1 MLAVTARWFKHVSW
15 NLNQGGNFMSEMKR
29 LQGIAGKAGHPA
41 LCVLP
46 EIEKEDE
53 LFEIIWTLREEGR
66 LSLDQVVQ
74 SCSLDECQ
82 AILTALAKNGWID
95 VKGQTVE
102 LLSKGEKRAREL
114 VRRHRLS
121 LRMFY
126 DLFALD
132 GAEAEACK
140 FEHILSPEV
149 TDSVCTLLGHPPSSP
164 DGKPI
169 PRGECCTMF
178 KQEMKPLVAPLADL
192 APGEQAKIVFIAPGS
207 HSRLDRLSAMG
218 VVPGSVVKLHQKR
231 PSYVLQLGETM
242 VAVDK
247 DITKEIF
254 VKKM

>member
-1 MLAVTARWFKHVSW
+1 MAEIRKIIGVEG
-15 NLNQGGNFMSEMKR
+15 Q
-29 LQGIAGKAGHPA
+29 AGHPA

-66 LSLDQVVQ
+66 LTLEQIVQ
-74 SCSLDECQ
+74 NCTLAECET
-82 AILTALAKNGWID
+82 ILKDLSKNGWID
-95 VKGQTVE
+95 IKGQTVE
-102 LLSKGEKRAREL
+102 LLAKGEKRAREL

-149 TDSVCTLLGHPPSSP
+149 TDSVCTLLGHPPHSP

-169 PRGECCTMF
+169 PRGECCAMF
-178 KQEMKPLVAPLADL
+178 RQEMKPLVAPLADL
-192 APGEQAKIVFIAPGS
+192 APGEQAKIVFITPGS

-218 VVPGSVVKLHQKR
+218 VVPGSVVKLHQKK
-231 PSYVLQLGETM
+231 PSYVIQLGETM
-242 VAVDK
+242 IAVDK

-254 VKKM
+254 VKKVLDKALK

>member
-1 MLAVTARWFKHVSW
+1 MADK
-15 NLNQGGNFMSEMKR
+15 ER
-29 LQGIAGKAGHPA
+29 LKGIEGQAGHPA

-53 LFEIIWTLREEGR
+53 LFEIIWTLREDGKLTRAHLVE
-66 LSLDQVVQ
+66 
-74 SCSLDECQ
+74 SCSLEGCEK
-82 AILTALAKNGWID
+82 ILKDLAKNGWIEIKD
-95 VKGQTVE
+95 DSIE
-102 LLSKGEKRAREL
+102 LLPRGEKRAREL

-149 TDSVCTLLGHPPSSP
+149 TDSVCTLLGHPPNSP

-169 PRGECCTMF
+169 PRGECCAMF
-178 KQEMKPLVAPLADL
+178 RQEMKPLVAPLADL
-192 APGEQAKIVFIAPGS
+192 APGEKAKIVFITPGS

-231 PSYVLQLGETM
+231 PSYVIQLGETM

-254 VKKM
+254 VKKV

>member
-1 MLAVTARWFKHVSW
+1 MVDKLK
-15 NLNQGGNFMSEMKR
+15 
-29 LQGIAGKAGHPA
+29 LQTVEGKPGHPA

-53 LFEIIWTLREEGR
+53 LFEIIWTLREDGIR
-66 LSLDQVVQ
+66 TLDQIVQ
-74 SCSLDECQ
+74 NCSIKECEST
-82 AILTALAKNGWID
+82 IKDLAKHGWID
-95 VKGQTVE
+95 LKGQSVE
-102 LLSKGEKRAREL
+102 LLPKGEKRAREL

-149 TDSVCTLLGHPPSSP
+149 TDSVCTLLGHPPNSP

-169 PRGECCTMF
+169 PRGECCAMF
-178 KQEMKPLVAPLADL
+178 KQEMKPLVAPLSDL
-192 APGEQAKIVFIAPGS
+192 MPGEKAKIVFITPGS

-218 VVPGSVVKLHQKR
+218 VVPGSIVKLHQKR
-231 PSYVLQLGETM
+231 PSYVIQLGETM

-254 VKKM
+254 VKKV

>member
-1 MLAVTARWFKHVSW
+1 MAEKERPKSI
-15 NLNQGGNFMSEMKR
+15 E
-29 LQGIAGKAGHPA
+29 GKAGHPA

-53 LFEIIWTLREEGR
+53 IFEIIWILREEGN
-66 LSLDQVVQ
+66 LTFDQITQ
-74 SCSLDECQ
+74 SCTLADCGT
-82 AILTALAKNGWID
+82 ILKELAAKGWID
-95 VKGQTVE
+95 LKGQVVE
-102 LLSKGEKRAREL
+102 LLPKGEKRAREL

-126 DLFALD
+126 DLFSLD

-149 TDSVCTLLGHPPSSP
+149 TDSVCTLLGHPPNSP

-178 KQEMKPLVAPLADL
+178 RQEMKPLVAPLADL
-192 APGEQAKIVFIAPGS
+192 TPGDQAKIVFITPGS

-218 VVPGSVVKLHQKR
+218 VVPGSIVKLHQKK
-231 PSYVLQLGETM
+231 PSYVIQLGETM
-242 VAVDK
+242 IAVDK

-254 VKKM
+254 VKKV

>member
-1 MLAVTARWFKHVSW
+1 MAEK
-15 NLNQGGNFMSEMKR
+15 KR
-29 LQGIAGKAGHPA
+29 VQGIEGQAGHPA

-53 LFEIIWTLREEGR
+53 LLEIIWTLRESGK
-66 LSLDQVVQ
+66 LNWDHLVQ
-74 SCSLDECQ
+74 SCNIEGCEN
-82 AILTALAKNGWID
+82 ILRDLAKNGWID
-95 VKGQTVE
+95 AKGDTAE
-102 LLSKGEKRAREL
+102 LLPKGEKRAREL

-121 LRMFY
+121 LRLFY

-149 TDSVCTLLGHPPSSP
+149 TDSVCTLLGHPPNSP

-178 KQEMKPLVAPLADL
+178 RQEMKPLVGPLTDL
-192 APGEQAKIVFIAPGS
+192 MPGEQAKIVFITPGS

-218 VVPGSVVKLHQKR
+218 VVPGSTVKLHQKK
-231 PSYVLQLGETM
+231 PSYVIQLGETM
-242 VAVDK
+242 IAVDK

-254 VKKM
+254 VKKV

>member
-1 MLAVTARWFKHVSW
+1 MGERSRYR
-15 NLNQGGNFMSEMKR
+15 GGEG
-29 LQGIAGKAGHPA
+29 QAGHPA

-53 LFEIIWTLREEGR
+53 ILESIWTLKEEGR
-66 LSLDQVVQ
+66 LSLDQIIQ
-74 SCSLDECQ
+74 SCQIESCGEKLK
-82 AILTALAKNGWID
+82 TLAKNNWID
-95 VKGQTVE
+95 VKGQNVE
-102 LLSKGEKRAREL
+102 LLPKGEKRAREL

-149 TDSVCTLLGHPPSSP
+149 TDSVCTLLGHPPNSP

-169 PRGECCTMF
+169 PRGACCAMF
-178 KQEMKPLVAPLADL
+178 KQEMKPLVGPLADIM
-192 APGEQAKIVFIAPGS
+192 PGDQAKIVFITPGS

-218 VVPGSVVKLHQKR
+218 VVPGSIVKLHQKK
-231 PSYVLQLGETM
+231 PSYVIQLGETM
-242 VAVDK
+242 IAVDK

-254 VKKM
+254 VKKV

>member
-1 MLAVTARWFKHVSW
+1 
-15 NLNQGGNFMSEMKR
+15 MSEHKR
-29 LQGIAGKAGHPA
+29 VDTVEGKAGHPA

-53 LFEIIWTLREEGR
+53 LFEIMWTLREDGR
-66 LSLDQVVQ
+66 LSRENVVE
-74 SCSLDECQ
+74 SCSIEGCEK
-82 AILTALAKNGWID
+82 ILRDLAHNGWIELNED
-95 VKGQTVE
+95 SLE
-102 LLSKGEKRAREL
+102 LLPKGEKRAKEL

-121 LRMFY
+121 LRLFY
-126 DLFALD
+126 DLFLLD

-149 TDSVCTLLGHPPSSP
+149 TDSVCTLLGHPPNSP

-169 PRGECCTMF
+169 PRGECCAMF
-178 KQEMKPLVAPLADL
+178 KQEMKPLVGPLSDL
-192 APGEQAKIVFIAPGS
+192 TPGEKAKIVFITPGS

-218 VVPGSVVKLHQKR
+218 MVPGSTVKLHQKR
-231 PSYVLQLGETM
+231 PSYVIQLGETM

-254 VKKM
+254 VKKV

>member
-1 MLAVTARWFKHVSW
+1 
-15 NLNQGGNFMSEMKR
+15 MSEQLRVSTIEGMP
-29 LQGIAGKAGHPA
+29 GHPA

-53 LFEIIWTLREEGR
+53 LFEIIWTLREEGSLAFDQIVESCTLKDCKNILKD
-66 LSLDQVVQ
+66 LS
-74 SCSLDECQ
+74 
-82 AILTALAKNGWID
+82 KNGWID
-95 VKGQTVE
+95 IKGQTVE
-102 LLSKGEKRAREL
+102 LLPKGEKRAQEL

-121 LRMFY
+121 LRLFY
-126 DLFALD
+126 DLFLLD

-149 TDSVCTLLGHPPSSP
+149 TDSVCTLLGHPPNSP

-169 PRGECCTMF
+169 PRGACCAIF
-178 KQEMKPLVAPLADL
+178 RQEMKPLVAPLADL
-192 APGEQAKIVFIAPGS
+192 MPGEQAKIVFITPES

-242 VAVDK
+242 IAVDR

-254 VKKM
+254 VKKI

>member
-1 MLAVTARWFKHVSW
+1 MTDK
-15 NLNQGGNFMSEMKR
+15 KR
-29 LQGIAGKAGHPA
+29 LSGVAGQAGHPA

-46 EIEKEDE
+46 EVEKEDE
-53 LFEIIWTLREEGR
+53 LLEIIWTLREEGKAGMDTIV
-66 LSLDQVVQ
+66 S
-74 SCSLDECQ
+74 SCSLPDCET
-82 AILTALAKNGWID
+82 ILKDLGRNGWIEI
-95 VKGQTVE
+95 KAQTVE
-102 LLSKGEKRAREL
+102 LLPKGEKRAREL

-149 TDSVCTLLGHPPSSP
+149 TDSVCTLLGHPPNSP

-169 PRGECCTMF
+169 PRGECCAMF
-178 KQEMKPLVAPLADL
+178 KQEMKPLVGPLADL
-192 APGEQAKIVFIAPGS
+192 MPGDQAKIVFITPGS

-231 PSYVLQLGETM
+231 PSYVIQLGETTI
-242 VAVDK
+242 AVDK
-247 DITKEIF
+247 DITREIF
-254 VKKM
+254 VKKL

>member
-1 MLAVTARWFKHVSW
+1 MA
-15 NLNQGGNFMSEMKR
+15 EIKR
-29 LQGIAGKAGHPA
+29 SIGIEGRAGHPA

-53 LFEIIWTLREEGR
+53 IFEIIWTLREDGK
-66 LSLDQVVQ
+66 LTLDQIIQ
-74 SCSLDECQ
+74 NCTIQECKS
-82 AILTALAKNGWID
+82 ILTDLAQHGWID
-95 VKGQTVE
+95 MKGQVVD
-102 LLSKGEKRAREL
+102 LLPKGEKRAKEL

-149 TDSVCTLLGHPPSSP
+149 TDSVCTLLGHPPNSP

-169 PRGECCTMF
+169 PRGECCAMF
-178 KQEMKPLVAPLADL
+178 RQEMKPLVAPLADL
-192 APGEQAKIVFIAPGS
+192 MPGEQAKIVFITPGS

-231 PSYVLQLGETM
+231 PSYVIQLGETM
-242 VAVDK
+242 IAVDK

-254 VKKM
+254 VKKL

>member
-1 MLAVTARWFKHVSW
+1 
-15 NLNQGGNFMSEMKR
+15 MSEHMR
-29 LQGIAGKAGHPA
+29 LNTVEGKPGHPA

-53 LFEIIWTLREEGR
+53 LLESMWTLREDGKLSRGNLIESCTVEG
-66 LSLDQVVQ
+66 
-74 SCSLDECQ
+74 CEN
-82 AILTALAKNGWID
+82 ILQELAKNGWID
-95 VKGQTVE
+95 MKGDGIE
-102 LLSKGEKRAREL
+102 LLPKGEKRAKEL

-149 TDSVCTLLGHPPSSP
+149 TDSVCTLLGHPPNSP

-169 PRGECCTMF
+169 PRGECCAMF
-178 KQEMKPLVAPLADL
+178 RQEMKPLVAPLADL
-192 APGEQAKIVFIAPGS
+192 LPGEKAKIVFITPES

-218 VVPGSVVKLHQKR
+218 MVPGSVVKLHQKR
-231 PSYVLQLGETM
+231 PSYVIQLGETM
-242 VAVDK
+242 IAVDK

-254 VKKM
+254 VKKV

>member
-1 MLAVTARWFKHVSW
+1 MAEHKRIDAV
-15 NLNQGGNFMSEMKR
+15 E
-29 LQGIAGKAGHPA
+29 GKAGHPA

-53 LFEIIWTLREEGR
+53 LFEAMWTLREDGKLNRDNLIESCTIEG
-66 LSLDQVVQ
+66 
-74 SCSLDECQ
+74 CET
-82 AILTALAKNGWID
+82 ILQELAKNGWIEA
-95 VKGQTVE
+95 KGGNIE
-102 LLSKGEKRAREL
+102 LLPKGEKRAKEL

-149 TDSVCTLLGHPPSSP
+149 TDSVCTLLGHPPNSP

-169 PRGECCTMF
+169 PRGACCSMF
-178 KQEMKPLVAPLADL
+178 RQEMKPLVAPLADL
-192 APGEQAKIVFIAPGS
+192 MPGEQAKIVFITPES
-207 HSRLDRLSAMG
+207 HSRLDRLTAMG
-218 VVPGSVVKLHQKR
+218 LVPGSMVKLHQKK
-231 PSYVLQLGETM
+231 PSYVIQLGETM
-242 VAVDK
+242 IAVDK
-247 DITKEIF
+247 EITREIF

>member
-1 MLAVTARWFKHVSW
+1 MAEKKRS
-15 NLNQGGNFMSEMKR
+15 QGVEG
-29 LQGIAGKAGHPA
+29 QAGHPA

-46 EIEKEDE
+46 EVEKEDE
-53 LFEIIWTLREEGR
+53 LLEIIWTLREEGKLKR
-66 LSLDQVVQ
+66 EYLLE
-74 SCSLDECQ
+74 SCSLEGCEK
-82 AILTALAKNGWID
+82 ILQDLTKDGWID
-95 VKGQTVE
+95 MKGEGIE
-102 LLSKGEKRAREL
+102 LLSKGEKRAKEL

-149 TDSVCTLLGHPPSSP
+149 TDSVCTLLGHPPNAP

-169 PRGECCTMF
+169 PRGACCAMF
-178 KQEMKPLVAPLADL
+178 KQEVKPLVAPLADL
-192 APGEQAKIVFIAPGS
+192 VPGEQAKIVFITPGS

-218 VVPGSVVKLHQKR
+218 VVPGSIVKLHQKR
-231 PSYVLQLGETM
+231 PSYVIQLGETM

-254 VKKM
+254 VKKI

>member
-1 MLAVTARWFKHVSW
+1 MAEH
-15 NLNQGGNFMSEMKR
+15 KR
-29 LQGIAGKAGHPA
+29 LQTVEGKAGHPA
-41 LCVLP
+41 LCVMP

-66 LSLDQVVQ
+66 LAWDQLLE
-74 SCSLDECQ
+74 SSDIEGTED
-82 AILTALAKNGWID
+82 ILKNLAKNGWID
-95 VKGQTVE
+95 IKGQTVD
-102 LLSKGEKRAREL
+102 LLAKGEKRAKEL

-121 LRMFY
+121 LRLFY

-149 TDSVCTLLGHPPSSP
+149 TDSVCTLLGHPPNSP

-169 PRGECCTMF
+169 PRGECCAMF

-192 APGEQAKIVFIAPGS
+192 LPGEKAKIVFITPES

-231 PSYVLQLGETM
+231 PSYVIQLGETM

-254 VKKM
+254 VKKI

>member
-1 MLAVTARWFKHVSW
+1 
-15 NLNQGGNFMSEMKR
+15 MSEHKR
-29 LQGIAGKAGHPA
+29 LDAVEGKAGHPA

-53 LFEIIWTLREEGR
+53 LLEIMWTLREEGK
-66 LSLDQVVQ
+66 LTHDEVLQG
-74 SCSLDECQ
+74 CSLEGCE
-82 AILTALAKNGWID
+82 AILKDLSKSGWLH
-95 VKGQTVE
+95 VKGQAIE
-102 LLSKGEKRAREL
+102 LLPKGEKRAREL

-121 LRMFY
+121 LRLFY

-149 TDSVCTLLGHPPSSP
+149 TDSVCTLLGHPPNSP

-169 PRGECCTMF
+169 PRGDCCAMF
-178 KQEMKPLVAPLADL
+178 RQEMKPLVAPLADL
-192 APGEQAKIVFIAPGS
+192 MLGEQAKIVFITPGS

-218 VVPGSVVKLHQKR
+218 VVPGSIVKLHQKR
-231 PSYVLQLGETM
+231 PSYVIQLGETTI
-242 VAVDK
+242 AVDK

-254 VKKM
+254 VKKV

>member
-1 MLAVTARWFKHVSW
+1 MQERHR
-15 NLNQGGNFMSEMKR
+15 QR
-29 LQGIAGKAGHPA
+29 GIEGQAGHPA

-53 LFEIIWTLREEGR
+53 LLEVMWTLKEEGK
-66 LSLDQVVQ
+66 LTWDHVVQ
-74 SCSLDECQ
+74 NCHIDKCED
-82 AILTALAKNGWID
+82 IMRDLAEKGWI
-95 VKGQTVE
+95 VINSEAVE
-102 LLSKGEKRAREL
+102 LLPKGEKRAREL

-149 TDSVCTLLGHPPSSP
+149 TDSVCTLLGHPPTAP

-169 PRGECCTMF
+169 PRGECCAIF
-178 KQEMKPLVAPLADL
+178 KQEIKPLVAPLADL
-192 APGEQAKIVFIAPGS
+192 APGESAKIVFITPES
-207 HSRLDRLSAMG
+207 HFRLDRLSAMG
-218 VVPGSVVKLHQKR
+218 VVPGSIVKLHQKR
-231 PSYVLQLGETM
+231 PSYVIQLGETM
-242 VAVDK
+242 IAVDK
-247 DITKEIF
+247 SITKEIF

>member
-1 MLAVTARWFKHVSW
+1 MTEK
-15 NLNQGGNFMSEMKR
+15 KR
-29 LQGIAGKAGHPA
+29 LSGIEGQAGHPA

-53 LFEIIWTLREEGR
+53 LFEIIWTMREEGKHA
-66 LSLDQVVQ
+66 LSSIVQ
-74 SCSLDECQ
+74 SCTIKGCE
-82 AILTALAKNGWID
+82 AILQDLAKSGWIEIKAEQ
-95 VKGQTVE
+95 VA
-102 LLSKGEKRAREL
+102 LLPKGEKRAREL

-149 TDSVCTLLGHPPSSP
+149 TDSVCTLLGHPPTSP
-164 DGKPI
+164 DGRPI
-169 PRGECCTMF
+169 PRGECCAMF

-192 APGEQAKIVFIAPGS
+192 TPGEQAKIVFITPGS

-218 VVPGSVVKLHQKR
+218 VVPGSIVKLHQKK
-231 PSYVLQLGETM
+231 PSYVIQLGETM
-242 VAVDK
+242 IAVDK

-254 VKKM
+254 VKKVK

>member
-1 MLAVTARWFKHVSW
+1 
-15 NLNQGGNFMSEMKR
+15 MSERTRMST
-29 LQGIAGKAGHPA
+29 IEGKAGHPA

-53 LFEIIWTLREEGR
+53 LFEIIWTLREEGKVT
-66 LSLDQVVQ
+66 LDQIIQ
-74 SCSLDECQ
+74 SCTISDCGN
-82 AILTALAKNGWID
+82 ILNDLASHGWIEIRD
-95 VKGQTVE
+95 QSVQLLPKGDT
-102 LLSKGEKRAREL
+102 RAREL

-126 DLFALD
+126 DLFSLD

-149 TDSVCTLLGHPPSSP
+149 TDSVCTLLGHPPNAP

-169 PRGECCTMF
+169 PRGKCCTMF
-178 KQEMKPLVAPLADL
+178 RQELKPLVAPLADL
-192 APGEQAKIVFIAPGS
+192 VPGERAKIVFITPES

-218 VVPGSVVKLHQKR
+218 VVPGSVVKLHQKK
-231 PSYVLQLGETM
+231 PSYVIELGETM
-242 VAVDK
+242 IAVDK

-254 VKKM
+254 VKKI

>member
-1 MLAVTARWFKHVSW
+1 
-15 NLNQGGNFMSEMKR
+15 MSEQKR
-29 LQGIAGKAGHPA
+29 IDTVEGKAGHPA

-66 LSLDQVVQ
+66 LTFDNIVQ
-74 SCSLDECQ
+74 SCSIDSCENILSDLDR
-82 AILTALAKNGWID
+82 NGWIGIS
-95 VKGQTVE
+95 GQTVE
-102 LLSKGEKRAREL
+102 LRPKGEKRAREL

-121 LRMFY
+121 LRLFY

-149 TDSVCTLLGHPPSSP
+149 TDSVCTLLGHPPNSP

-169 PRGECCTMF
+169 PRGECCAMF
-178 KQEMKPLVAPLADL
+178 RQEMKPLVAPLADL
-192 APGEQAKIVFIAPGS
+192 LPGQEAKIVFITPGS

-218 VVPGSVVKLHQKR
+218 VVPGSFVKLHQKR
-231 PSYVLQLGETM
+231 PSYVIQLGETM
-242 VAVDK
+242 IAVDK

-254 VKKM
+254 VKKV

>member
-1 MLAVTARWFKHVSW
+1 MA
-15 NLNQGGNFMSEMKR
+15 EKR
-29 LQGIAGKAGHPA
+29 RLSSVEGQAGHPA

-46 EIEKEDE
+46 EVEKEDE
-53 LFEIIWTLREEGR
+53 LLEIIWTMREEGKAGMDNIITNCTLTDCEDILKD
-66 LSLDQVVQ
+66 LSR
-74 SCSLDECQ
+74 
-82 AILTALAKNGWID
+82 NGWINI
-95 VKGQTVE
+95 KGQVVE
-102 LLSKGEKRAREL
+102 LLPKGEKRAREL

-149 TDSVCTLLGHPPSSP
+149 TDSVCTLLGHPPNSP

-169 PRGECCTMF
+169 PRGECCAIF
-178 KQEMKPLVAPLADL
+178 KQEMKPLVGPLADL
-192 APGEQAKIVFIAPGS
+192 MPGDQAKIVFITPGS

-231 PSYVLQLGETM
+231 PSYVIQLGETTI
-242 VAVDK
+242 AVDK

-254 VKKM
+254 VKKV

>member
-1 MLAVTARWFKHVSW
+1 MAELRKII
-15 NLNQGGNFMSEMKR
+15 
-29 LQGIAGKAGHPA
+29 GIEGQAGHPA

-53 LFEIIWTLREEGR
+53 LFEIIWTLREEGK
-66 LSLDQVVQ
+66 LTLEQIVQ
-74 SCSLDECQ
+74 NCSLAECEN
-82 AILTALAKNGWID
+82 ILKDLANAGWINLND
-95 VKGQTVE
+95 QLVE
-102 LLSKGEKRAREL
+102 LLPKGEKRAREL

-149 TDSVCTLLGHPPSSP
+149 TDSVCTLLGHPPNSP

-169 PRGECCTMF
+169 PRGDCCAMF
-178 KQEMKPLVAPLADL
+178 RQEMKPLVAPLADL
-192 APGEQAKIVFIAPGS
+192 TPGEQAKIVFITPGS

-231 PSYVLQLGETM
+231 PSYVIQLGETM
-242 VAVDK
+242 IAVDK

-254 VKKM
+254 VKKL

>member
-1 MLAVTARWFKHVSW
+1 MQERQRQRSIEG
-15 NLNQGGNFMSEMKR
+15 Q
-29 LQGIAGKAGHPA
+29 AGHPA

-46 EIEKEDE
+46 EIEIEDE
-53 LFEIIWTLREEGR
+53 LLETMWTLRESGR
-66 LSLDQVVQ
+66 LTFLQILQ
-74 SCSLDECQ
+74 SCTIPGCEDVLKG
-82 AILTALAKNGWID
+82 LAAKEWIS
-95 VKGQTVE
+95 VKEDSVE
-102 LLSKGEKRAREL
+102 FYPKGEKRAREL

-121 LRMFY
+121 LRLFY

-149 TDSVCTLLGHPPSSP
+149 TDSVCTLLGHPPNSP

-178 KQEMKPLVAPLADL
+178 RREMKPLVVPLSDL
-192 APGEQAKIVFIAPGS
+192 VPGENAKIVFITPES

-218 VVPGSVVKLHQKR
+218 VVPGSNVKLHQKR
-231 PSYVLQLGETM
+231 PSYVIQLGETTI
-242 VAVDK
+242 AVDK
-247 DITKEIF
+247 SIAKEIF

>member
-1 MLAVTARWFKHVSW
+1 MAEL
-15 NLNQGGNFMSEMKR
+15 KR
-29 LQGIAGKAGHPA
+29 LFGVEGQAGHPA

-53 LFEIIWTLREEGR
+53 LFEIIWTLREDGR
-66 LSLDQVVQ
+66 LSFEQIVQ
-74 SCSLDECQ
+74 NCTVKDCE
-82 AILTALAKNGWID
+82 AILKDLAKNGWISIKEQD
-95 VKGQTVE
+95 VE
-102 LLSKGEKRAREL
+102 LLPKGEKRAREL

-149 TDSVCTLLGHPPSSP
+149 TDSVCTLLGHPPHSP
-164 DGKPI
+164 DGKSI
-169 PRGECCTMF
+169 PRGECCAMF
-178 KQEMKPLVAPLADL
+178 RQEMKPLVAPLADL
-192 APGEQAKIVFIAPGS
+192 VPGEQGKIVFITPGS

-218 VVPGSVVKLHQKR
+218 VVPGSIVKLHQKK

-242 VAVDK
+242 IAVDK

-254 VKKM
+254 VKKVR

>member
-1 MLAVTARWFKHVSW
+1 VEIGGIVGERARYR
-15 NLNQGGNFMSEMKR
+15 GGEG
-29 LQGIAGKAGHPA
+29 QPGHPA

-53 LFEIIWTLREEGR
+53 ILESIWTLKEEGR
-66 LSLDQVVQ
+66 LTLDQIIQ
-74 SCSLDECQ
+74 SCQIEGCEEKLQS
-82 AILTALAKNGWID
+82 LAKNNWIE
-95 VKGQTVE
+95 VKGQNVE
-102 LLSKGEKRAREL
+102 FLPKGEKRAREL

-149 TDSVCTLLGHPPSSP
+149 TDSVCTLLGHPPNSP

-169 PRGECCTMF
+169 PRGECCAVF
-178 KQEMKPLVAPLADL
+178 KQEMKPLVGPLADIM
-192 APGEQAKIVFIAPGS
+192 PGDQAKIVFITPGS

-218 VVPGSVVKLHQKR
+218 VVPGSIVKLHQKK
-231 PSYVLQLGETM
+231 PSYVIQLGETM
-242 VAVDK
+242 IAVDK

-254 VKKM
+254 VKKV